1 MFYEMGN
8 WEERWMKR
16 AACISFASRHQ
27 NTDRSSMGPEQ
38 KKKCSN
44 VILKD
49 PGFALLILTWY
60 FNVMLV
66 VKYESKYA
74 MERTSVYFPC
84 IFYEVN
90 AGSLTTYK
98 V

>member
-1 MFYEMGN
+1 
-8 WEERWMKR
+8 
-16 AACISFASRHQ
+16 
-27 NTDRSSMGPEQ
+27 
-38 KKKCSN
+38 
-44 VILKD
+44 
-49 PGFALLILTWY
+49 
-60 FNVMLV
+60 MLV

-98 V
+98 VWELTEQEEEPTPQYLGLLLVQRDFGNNYYEKDEDFLKKTEKLRKSFWN